1 MASQTPPCKPSSSD
15 EKKGGLTFPCEFVI
29 KVFGLASDEF
39 KNNIPTVIRKYQ
51 PNLSKDSIQSRPSK
65 DGKYLA
71 LSITVYVESQEQLDT
86 IYREL
91 STNPAVLMA
100 L

>member
-1 MASQTPPCKPSSSD
+1 MTSD
-15 EKKGGLTFPCEFVI
+15 MEEPLLQFPCEFVI
-29 KVFGLASDEF
+29 KVFGLASDQFETEV
-39 KNNIPTVIRKYQ
+39 ISIIRKHKELRE
-51 PNLSKDSIQSRPSK
+51 NAIRTRLSK

-71 LSITVYVESQEQLDT
+71 LTISIEADSKDQLND

-91 STNPAVLMA
+91 TASVHVLMA

>member
-1 MASQTPPCKPSSSD
+1 MASQTPPFKPSPLD

-39 KNNIPTVIRKYQ
+39 KNNILTLVRKHQ
-51 PNLSKDSIQSRPSK
+51 PNLSEDAIQNRPSK
-65 DGKYLA
+65 DGKYVA
-71 LSITVYVESQEQLDT
+71 LSITVYVASQEQLDT

-91 STNPAVLMA
+91 STNPHVLMA